1 MFQAFLLGRRCRLP
15 LVEHDLSLITPVT
28 ISFPN
33 EVTFQVLELRQQDM
47 NQGRA
52 GGSIHNCYR
61 PLKSRSCCFR
71 VRTVE
76 FSGNIG
82 GPAMPGVTAE
92 CRRLHPGCRPSP
104 CHLCRHTGCRS
115 RL

>member
-52 GGSIHNCYR
+52 GGFDS
-61 PLKSRSCCFR
+61 
-71 VRTVE
+71 
-76 FSGNIG
+76 
-82 GPAMPGVTAE
+82 
-92 CRRLHPGCRPSP
+92 
-104 CHLCRHTGCRS
+104 
-115 RL
+115 